1 MEHRVRVLIRWI
13 IFIIC
18 LAIIIYF
25 QRITGK
31 EGLEILGVAITAK
44 KALLIMLAALV
55 GMLGVLYD
63 YNRDY
68 THPRKER

>member
-1 MEHRVRVLIRWI
+1 MTHTMRKGLRWI

-18 LAIIIYF
+18 LAIVVYF
-25 QRITGK
+25 QRVTGK
-31 EGLEILGVAITAK
+31 EGLEILGIAITAK
-44 KALLIMLAALV
+44 KALLIMLAALA

-68 THPRKER
+68 THPRRDV